1 MNAEKNHLGAL
12 TGMRFFAAM
21 AVVVGHL
28 VTDHNLDGSG
38 RFGLTSYS
46 TVLGGAA
53 VSFFFVLS
61 GFILTYVYKDQL
73 TYARVPKFY
82 FKRWARIWPLH
93 LVCLVVTIYVVGMVV
108 IDYEMLAVN
117 LALLQSWVP
126 DSKWVFSFNGVS
138 WSISTEMFFYFMFP
152 FFLIGG
158 QKRFWFKYLLLWF
171 LVLAAVKGIQILE
184 NDPAWADYD
193 LERACH
199 VNPFLRLPE
208 FCAGMGVGF
217 IFFNRAPLHRSRSQ
231 IAESIFEIA
240 ALSLIPIFSKVF
252 REFEVVSLVLR
263 AEWGGPAMALWVQ
276 YTAMVFVFAIVIYV
290 FARSHGV
297 FSKFL
302 GSRAMVFL
310 GEISFA
316 LYMIHYTVIMAV
328 ERQYDWSL
336 ANYSPW
342 QVAGCVILISICI
355 AALLYK
361 LVEMPAKNALLS
373 LYSRKFKKAAMT
385 FPMEWWRCLK
395 TPVFWSCVVLLVG
408 CMSVIDF
415 NYQPMSSA
423 NDVIEASH
431 APYRDVEFGD
441 HIRLMGAEAV
451 AMPAGIRLSLVWRK
465 QKDLERTRFLHLCDE
480 DGKVLGQLAPEKKL
494 FEQANSSELFV
505 ETLLLPLA
513 KLSDPQI
520 ASVGIG
526 FYSEKENPETGR
538 VFPMLVVKKG
548 PVGLDRCRLNVI
560 VPAQMNNLRKEIAR
574 INEVK
579 K

>member
-28 VTDHNLDGSG
+28 VADHNLDGLG
-38 RFGLTSYS
+38 RFGLTAYS
-46 TVLGGAA
+46 TVVAGAA

-93 LVCLVVTIYVVGMVV
+93 LVCLIVTIYVVGMAT

-158 QKRFWFKYLLLWF
+158 QKRFWIKYVLLW
-171 LVLAAVKGIQILE
+171 LVVLAAVKGIQILD
-184 NDPAWADYD
+184 NQPAWASYD

-208 FCAGMGVGF
+208 FCTGMGVGF
-217 IFFNRAPLHRSRSQ
+217 IFFNRESQRSRSSFTHS
-231 IAESIFEIA
+231 AVEIA
-240 ALSLIPIFSKVF
+240 VLMLIPGFSWVM
-252 REFEVVSLVLR
+252 REYGIVGWVRR
-263 AEWGGPAMALWVQ
+263 ADWGGPAMALWVQ
-276 YTAMVFVFAIVIYV
+276 YTAMVFIFAIVIYV
-290 FARSHGV
+290 FARSQGIL
-297 FSKFL
+297 SQLL
-302 GSRAMVFL
+302 GSRAVVFL

-316 LYMIHYTVIMAV
+316 LYMIHYTVIIAV

-336 ANYSPW
+336 ANYSPVA
-342 QVAGCVILISICI
+342 VAGCVIVMSVSI

-373 LYSRKFKKAAMT
+373 LYSRQFKKAAMT
-385 FPMEWWRCLK
+385 FPLEWWRCLK
-395 TPVFWSCVVLLVG
+395 TPVVWGASVLLAG
-408 CMSVIDF
+408 CTLVIDY
-415 NYQPMSSA
+415 NHQPISSA
-423 NDVIEASH
+423 NEIIAASH
-431 APYRDVEFGD
+431 APYRDVEFGN
-441 HIRLMGAEAV
+441 HIRLVGAEAV
-451 AMPAGIRLSLVWRK
+451 AMRDGIRLSFVWRK
-465 QKDLERTRFLHLCDE
+465 QKDLERARFLHLCDE
-480 DGKVLGQLAPEKKL
+480 NGKIVSQLPSEKNL
-494 FEQANSSELFV
+494 FDEANFSELFV
-505 ETLLLPLA
+505 ETFLLPNDR
-513 KLSDPQI
+513 LSDPRI
-520 ASVGIG
+520 VSVGIG
-526 FYSEKENPETGR
+526 FYSAKENPETGK
-538 VFPMLVVKKG
+538 VYPMLVAKKG
-548 PVGLDRCRLNVI
+548 PLGMNRCRLNVI
-560 VPAQMNNLRKEIAR
+560 VPEQMKNLRKEIERLNDGA
-574 INEVK
+574 E
-579 K
+579 

>member
-28 VTDHNLDGSG
+28 VTDHNLDGLG
-38 RFGLTSYS
+38 RFGLTAYS
-46 TVLGGAA
+46 TVVAGAA

-61 GFILTYVYKDQL
+61 GFILTYVYQDQL

-93 LVCLVVTIYVVGMVV
+93 FVCLIVTIYVVGMAT

-158 QKRFWFKYLLLWF
+158 QKRFWIKYVLLW
-171 LVLAAVKGIQILE
+171 LVVLAAVKGIQILD
-184 NDPAWADYD
+184 NQPAWASYD

-208 FCAGMGVGF
+208 FCTGMGVGF
-217 IFFNRAPLHRSRSQ
+217 IFFNRESQRSRS
-231 IAESIFEIA
+231 SFTHSVVEIA
-240 ALSLIPIFSKVF
+240 VLFLIPAFSWVM
-252 REFEVVSLVLR
+252 REYGIVGLVRR

-290 FARSHGV
+290 FSRSQGIL
-297 FSKFL
+297 SKFL
-302 GSRAMVFL
+302 GSRGVVFL

-316 LYMIHYTVIMAV
+316 LYMIHYTVIIAV

-342 QVAGCVILISICI
+342 AVAGCVIVMSVSI

-373 LYSRKFKKAAMT
+373 LYSRQFKKAAMT
-385 FPMEWWRCLK
+385 FPLEWWRCLK
-395 TPVFWSCVVLLVG
+395 TPVVWGASVLLAG
-408 CMSVIDF
+408 CTLVIDY
-415 NYQPMSSA
+415 NHQPISSA
-423 NDVIEASH
+423 NEIIAASH
-431 APYRDVEFGD
+431 APYRNVEFGN
-441 HIRLMGAEAV
+441 HIRLVGAEAV
-451 AMPAGIRLSLVWRK
+451 AMRDGIRLSFVWRK
-465 QKDLERTRFLHLCDE
+465 QKDLERARFLHLCDE
-480 DGKVLGQLAPEKKL
+480 NGKIVLQLPPEKDL
-494 FEQANSSELFV
+494 FDEANFSELFV
-505 ETLLLPLA
+505 ETLLVPNDR
-513 KLSDPQI
+513 LSDPKI
-520 ASVGIG
+520 VSVGIG
-526 FYSEKENPETGR
+526 FYSAKENPETGK
-538 VFPMLVVKKG
+538 VYPMLVAKKG
-548 PVGLDRCRLNVI
+548 PLGMNRCRLNVI
-560 VPAQMNNLRKEIAR
+560 VPEQMKNLRKEIAR
-574 INEVK
+574 LNDGAE
-579 K
+579 

>member
-28 VTDHNLDGSG
+28 VADHNLDGSG
-38 RFGLTSYS
+38 RFGLPAYS
-46 TVLGGAA
+46 TVIAGAA

-82 FKRWARIWPLH
+82 YKRWARIWPLH
-93 LVCLVVTIYVVGMVV
+93 LVCLIVTVYVVGMVT

-158 QKRFWFKYLLLWF
+158 QKRFWIKYVFLW
-171 LVLAAVKGIQILE
+171 LTVLAAVKGIQIL
-184 NDPAWADYD
+184 NNQPAWADYD
-193 LERACH
+193 LERVCH

-208 FCAGMGVGF
+208 FCTGMGVGF
-217 IFFNRAPLHRSRSQ
+217 IFFNRGQRSSHRSMFDS
-231 IAESIFEIA
+231 AVEMA
-240 ALSLIPIFSKVF
+240 VLLLIPAFSWVM
-252 REFEVVSLVLR
+252 REYAIVSWVRR

-290 FARSHGV
+290 FARSQGIL
-297 FSKFL
+297 SKFL
-302 GSRAMVFL
+302 GSRALVFL

-316 LYMIHYTVIMAV
+316 LYMIHYTVIIAV
-328 ERQYDWSL
+328 EKQYDWSL

-342 QVAGCVILISICI
+342 TVAGCVIAMSVGI

-373 LYSRKFKKAAMT
+373 LYSRQFKKAVMT
-385 FPMEWWRCLK
+385 FPLEWGRCLK
-395 TPVFWSCVVLLVG
+395 TPVFWGCAILLAG
-408 CMSVIDF
+408 CSLVIDY
-415 NYQPMSSA
+415 NHQPMSTA
-423 NDVIEASH
+423 NEIIEASH

-441 HIRLMGAEAV
+441 HIRLIGAEAV
-451 AMPAGIRLSLVWRK
+451 AMSNGVRLSLVWRK
-465 QKDLERTRFLHLCDE
+465 QKDLERVRFLHLCDE
-480 DGKVLGQLAPEKKL
+480 SGKVVGQLPPEKEI
-494 FEQANSSELFV
+494 FNDAGFSELFV
-505 ETLLLPLA
+505 ETLLLPRD
-513 KLSDPQI
+513 KLNDPQI
-520 ASVGIG
+520 VSVGIG
-526 FYSEKENPETGR
+526 FYSEKENPETGK
-538 VFPMLVVKKG
+538 VYPMLVAKKG
-548 PVGLDRCRLNVI
+548 PVGLNRCRLNVI
-560 VPAQMNNLRKEIAR
+560 VPEQMNNLRKEMAR
-574 INEVK
+574 LSERK
-579 K
+579 E

>member
-1 MNAEKNHLGAL
+1 
-12 TGMRFFAAM
+12 M

-28 VTDHNLDGSG
+28 VADHNLDGSG
-38 RFGLTSYS
+38 RFGLTSYT

-73 TYARVPKFY
+73 TYTRVPKFY

-93 LVCLVVTIYVVGMVV
+93 FVCLIVTIYVVGMAT

-158 QKRFWFKYLLLWF
+158 QKRFWIKYVLLW
-171 LVLAAVKGIQILE
+171 LVVLAAVKGIQILD
-184 NDPAWADYD
+184 NQPAWASYD
-193 LERACH
+193 LERVCH

-208 FCAGMGVGF
+208 FCTGMGVGF
-217 IFFNRAPLHRSRSQ
+217 IFFNRESQRSRS
-231 IAESIFEIA
+231 SFTHSVVEITV
-240 ALSLIPIFSKVF
+240 LLLIPGFSWVM
-252 REFEVVSLVLR
+252 REYRVVGEVR
-263 AEWGGPAMALWVQ
+263 HADWGGPAMALWVQ

-290 FARSHGV
+290 FSRSQGIL
-297 FSKFL
+297 SKFL
-302 GSRAMVFL
+302 GSRAVVFL

-316 LYMIHYTVIMAV
+316 LYMIHWTVIIAV

-336 ANYSPW
+336 ANYSPLA
-342 QVAGCVILISICI
+342 VAGCVIVMSVSL

-373 LYSRKFKKAAMT
+373 LYSRQFKKAAMT
-385 FPMEWWRCLK
+385 FPLEWYRCLK
-395 TPVFWSCVVLLVG
+395 TPVFWSCWILLAG
-408 CMSVIDF
+408 CALMIDF
-415 NYQPMSSA
+415 NHQPISTA
-423 NDVIEASH
+423 DDIIKASH
-431 APYRDVEFGD
+431 APYRDVEFGN
-441 HIRLMGAEAV
+441 HIRLIGAEAA
-451 AMPAGIRLSLVWRK
+451 AMKDGIRLGLVWRK

-480 DGKVLGQLAPEKKL
+480 DGKVLGQLSPEKKL
-494 FEQANSSELFV
+494 FDRANSSELFV
-505 ETLLLPLA
+505 ETLFVPND
-513 KLSDPQI
+513 KLSDTRI
-520 ASVGIG
+520 VSVGIG

-538 VFPMLVVKKG
+538 VYPMLVAKKG
-548 PVGLDRCRLNVI
+548 PVGMDRCRLNI
-560 VPAQMNNLRKEIAR
+560 VVPEQMNNLRKEMAKL
-574 INEVK
+574 NKQK

>member
-28 VTDHNLDGSG
+28 VTDHNLDGLG
-38 RFGLTSYS
+38 RFGLTAYS
-46 TVLGGAA
+46 TVVAGAA

-82 FKRWARIWPLH
+82 YKRWARIWPLH
-93 LVCLVVTIYVVGMVV
+93 LVCLIVTIYVVGMVV

-158 QKRFWFKYLLLWF
+158 QNRFWVKYILLWF
-171 LVLAAVKGIQILE
+171 VVLAAVKGIQILD
-184 NDPAWADYD
+184 NQPAWADYD

-208 FCAGMGVGF
+208 FCTGMGVGF
-217 IFFNRAPLHRSRSQ
+217 IFFNRATPRFRSSPVDSV
-231 IAESIFEIA
+231 IEIA
-240 ALSLIPIFSKVF
+240 ALSLIPGFSWVL
-252 REFEVVSLVLR
+252 REYGIVGLIRR

-290 FARSHGV
+290 FARSQGIL
-297 FSKFL
+297 SKLL
-302 GSRAMVFL
+302 GSRGLVFL

-316 LYMIHYTVIMAV
+316 LYMIHYTVIIAV

-336 ANYSPW
+336 ANYSPLA
-342 QVAGCVILISICI
+342 VAGCVILMSVGI

-373 LYSRKFKKAAMT
+373 LYSRQFKKAAMT
-385 FPMEWWRCLK
+385 FPVEWWRCFK
-395 TPVFWSCVVLLVG
+395 TPIFWVCAILLAG
-408 CMSVIDF
+408 CTLAIDF
-415 NYQPMSSA
+415 NHQPISTA
-423 NDVIEASH
+423 NDIIEASH
-431 APYRDVEFGD
+431 PPYRDVEFGS

-451 AMPAGIRLSLVWRK
+451 AMPSGIRLSLVWRK

-480 DGKVLGQLAPEKKL
+480 NGKVMGQLPPEKNL
-494 FEQANSSELFV
+494 FDQANSSELFV
-505 ETLLLPLA
+505 ETFLLPND
-513 KLSDPQI
+513 KLSDSRI
-520 ASVGIG
+520 VSVGIG

-538 VFPMLVVKKG
+538 VYPMLVAKKG

-560 VPAQMNNLRKEIAR
+560 VPEQMKNLRKEIAR
-574 INEVK
+574 LNEGK